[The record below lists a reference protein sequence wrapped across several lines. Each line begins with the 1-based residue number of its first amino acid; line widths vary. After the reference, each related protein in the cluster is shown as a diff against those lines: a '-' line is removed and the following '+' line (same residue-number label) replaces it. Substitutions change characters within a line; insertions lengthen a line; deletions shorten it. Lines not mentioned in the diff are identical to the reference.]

1 MKFTKLAIAVAII
14 GVLIASDAVAQRL
27 RQPIRVR
34 STAFADDSL
43 NDSYSDYYGQPQE
56 ASPSPSDEPAPLV
69 AGVGNLGD
77 CDACDEANGE
87 DEPWSLFCEGP
98 CGLKIG
104 GWIEAGAMPNASNVP
119 SRFNGPLTFA
129 DRDEVQLNQLW
140 TYMEKAI
147 ETGNYCWDVGGRVDF
162 LFGTDTRFTQAAG
175 LELRQDGSPR
185 WSNERF
191 YQLAMP
197 QLYAEFGYN
206 DLSVKVGHFF
216 TIIGYEVVPA
226 IGNFFYTHAYT
237 MQYGEPFTHTGVL
250 GSWKY
255 SDRWTFFGGIH
266 NGWDNFDDV
275 NDRGSFLGGAT
286 LTSYDGSE
294 SLAFAIT
301 AGDERAAFASANEG
315 RVYDGTSFSPRTMYS
330 LVYSNQLNDCFTYVL
345 QHDYGNQDD
354 GVAAGSAAQPTRED
368 AEWYGIN
375 QYLFYTINDCWKA
388 GMRIEWFRDDDGVR
402 VTGLGNGNPIA
413 GDSYEGD
420 FYEISLGLN
429 WTPTAN
435 LRVRPEI
442 RWDWYDG
449 RPSGGNLPYGDGTD
463 DDMFV
468 GGFDVIMLF

>member
-1 MKFTKLAIAVAII
+1 MKLTKLAIAVATI
-14 GVLIASDAVAQRL
+14 GALIASDAVAQRL
-27 RQPIRVR
+27 RQPTRAR
-34 STAFADDSL
+34 STAFA
-43 NDSYSDYYGQPQE
+43 NDSINESISDYYGQPQE
-56 ASPSPSDEPAPLV
+56 ASPSPSDEPAPPA
-69 AGVGNLGD
+69 AGIGNLGD
-77 CDACDEANGE
+77 CDACDEGSGG

-98 CGLKIG
+98 CGVKIG
-104 GWIEAGAMPNASNVP
+104 GWIEAGAIANATNAP

-140 TYMEKAI
+140 TYIEKSI
-147 ETGNYCWDVGGRVDF
+147 ETGGCCWDVGGRVDF

-175 LELRQDGSPR
+175 LELRQDGSAR

-206 DLSVKVGHFF
+206 DVSVKVGHFF

-237 MQYGEPFTHTGVL
+237 MQYGEPFTHTGAL
-250 GSWKY
+250 ASWKY
-255 SDRWTFFGGIH
+255 SDRLTFFGGIH
-266 NGWDNFDDV
+266 NGWDNFDNV
-275 NDRGSFLGGAT
+275 NDRASFLGGAT
-286 LTSYDGSE
+286 VTSYDESE

-301 AGDERAAFASANEG
+301 AGDERAFDN
-315 RVYDGTSFSPRTMYS
+315 TLLSPRTMFS
-330 LVYSNQLNDCFTYVL
+330 FVYSNQLNDCFTYVL
-345 QHDYGNQDD
+345 QNDYGIQED
-354 GVAAGSAAQPTRED
+354 GVAVGEDAGVAVGED

-388 GMRIEWFRDDDGVR
+388 GVRVEWFRDDDGSR
-402 VTGLGNGNPIA
+402 VAGIGNGNPIA
-413 GDSYEGD
+413 GESFEGD

-449 RPSGGNLPYGDGTD
+449 RPSGANLPYNDGAD